1 MKYNKNSPY
10 EKPLSE
16 CPAKCADCPCFSGDF
31 CRANGIAQ
39 VTFSFSNPKDRP
51 VPFPLNCFWW
61 YANNVFD
68 KMNESKIK
76 DYRESRVHLFT
87 AYKILS
93 ELPDGEERKE
103 FWNHFYRRGGG
114 QYIDFE
120 KHPEA
125 QAIYNAFSATENEL
139 PTSAKR

>member
-1 MKYNKNSPY
+1 MKHNTKSPY

-16 CPAKCADCPCFSGDF
+16 CPYRCSECKYFDGGDF

-39 VTFSFSNPKDRP
+39 VTHRVCNPKDRP

-68 KMNESKIK
+68 QMSASKIK
-76 DYRESRVHLFT
+76 DYKESRVHLFT

-93 ELPDGEERKE
+93 ELPGIEERKE
-103 FWNHFYRRGGG
+103 FLNHFYRRGGG
-114 QYIDFE
+114 QYIDFD
-120 KHPEA
+120 KYPEA
-125 QAIYNAFSATENEL
+125 REIYNTYSITEL
-139 PTSAKR
+139 

>member
-1 MKYNKNSPY
+1 MKHNTQSLY

-16 CPAKCADCPCFSGDF
+16 CPARCADCSCFSGDF

-39 VTFSFSNPKDRP
+39 VTLSFSNPKDRP

-68 KMNESKIK
+68 KMNTNKIN
-76 DYRESRVHLFT
+76 DYRESRIHLFT

-93 ELPDGEERKE
+93 ELPDGKERKE
-103 FWNHFYRRGGG
+103 FWDHFYRRGGG
-114 QYIDFE
+114 QFIDFE
-120 KHPEA
+120 KYPEA
-125 QAIYNAFSATENEL
+125 RKIYNALVTTESIL
-139 PTSAKR
+139 PMSAK